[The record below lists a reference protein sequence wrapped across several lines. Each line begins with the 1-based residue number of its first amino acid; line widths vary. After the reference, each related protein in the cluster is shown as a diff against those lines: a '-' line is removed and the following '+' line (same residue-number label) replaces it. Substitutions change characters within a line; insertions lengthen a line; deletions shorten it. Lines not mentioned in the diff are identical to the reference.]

1 LTPTFARKKR
11 GNTNLNKESNQVQS
25 SEARVQQNKG
35 RQKQYNKQKTKSGQ
49 AFAWPIYIQEYR
61 DEECGV
67 FYLLYY

>member
-1 LTPTFARKKR
+1 M
-11 GNTNLNKESNQVQS
+11 QS

-67 FYLLYY
+67 FYLLYYWATMPPKSKTPKSYT